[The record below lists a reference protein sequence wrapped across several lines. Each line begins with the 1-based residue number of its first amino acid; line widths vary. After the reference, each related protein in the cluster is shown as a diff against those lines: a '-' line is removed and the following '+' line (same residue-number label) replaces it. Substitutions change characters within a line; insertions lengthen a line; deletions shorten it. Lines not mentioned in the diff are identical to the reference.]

1 MGATPPSRDGDVP
14 AKATL
19 FCPDCDHRS
28 RPGGDWRTVETR
40 ERTRYRCPDC
50 GAVVTV
56 RPRGETDPGATT
68 GGARSG
74 VLRPWLSFWFRA
86 FGPR

>member
-1 MGATPPSRDGDVP
+1 MGATSPGRDGGVP

-28 RPGGDWRTVETR
+28 RPGGDWRTVEAG
-40 ERTRYRCPDC
+40 ERTRFLCPDC
-50 GAVVTV
+50 GVAVAV
-56 RPRGETDPGATT
+56 RPGSETDRDSTVSDGRP
-68 GGARSG
+68 G